1 MKAPSFSA
9 ALLVGLSAAT
19 HAGPTAPPAAG
30 IQEPPRDGGAPWSE
44 PRSAD
49 DGDEARELAGPVGS
63 ASEHIRRL
71 EGDLRE
77 LPISL
82 DAALTLAETN
92 NLGLALEDVATEV
105 ARFDALGS
113 WGEFDWVVGGTARY
127 TDFERKPSAVVEG
140 GQILTGNVESYSL
153 SLSRPNEFGGRLE
166 GAVQSDSQTSTS
178 ANQIDPTQVSS
189 ELRLAYTQPLLR
201 GAGQDRATSEQEE
214 SELLFEQQVERR
226 RQVLQELLR
235 STSDAYW
242 DLVQARDQVEVA
254 RKSLELGMEQRERNQ
269 RLLDAGVGTEVE
281 VIQAEAEVARREEV
295 LLLRE
300 VELRRAGD
308 ALKQLLFPGKDTTSW
323 NTRLEPTT
331 GVPEEVGVE
340 DVPRWADAFET
351 AVAERPELRQRRLD
365 LDLATLRHERAVNDR
380 RYGLDLDASISSQG
394 LETDFNDSLSE
405 ALDLEFLTWSAGV
418 TLDAPVQNRTR
429 AYAERAARARL
440 RSAHL
445 SLEQVETQVVAE
457 VRDAV
462 RQLHYSSMAVTAAQQ
477 SRRAAERQLE
487 AEMARYE
494 NDLSTNFQVLEF
506 QLALIEA
513 VNSEL
518 VSRVNFAKARYQ
530 LLAATG
536 TLGEAR

>member
-1 MKAPSFSA
+1 MKRPLATSLLALALSGVA
-9 ALLVGLSAAT
+9 AASSPQEPD
-19 HAGPTAPPAAG
+19 AGAAG
-30 IQEPPRDGGAPWSE
+30 SDPVPEAERT
-44 PRSAD
+44 SA
-49 DGDEARELAGPVGS
+49 
-63 ASEHIRRL
+63 HIREL

-77 LPISL
+77 LPLSL
-82 DAALTLAETN
+82 DSALTLAETN
-92 NLGLALEDVATEV
+92 NLGLVLEDIATEV

-140 GQILTGNVESYSL
+140 GQVLEGNIESYSF
-153 SLSRPNEFGGRLE
+153 SLTRPTELGGRFESSL
-166 GAVQSDSQTSTS
+166 QTDSQTSTS
-178 ANQIDPTQVSS
+178 ANQFAPTQVSS

-214 SELLFEQQVERR
+214 SELLYEQQVERR
-226 RQVLQELLR
+226 RQALQQLLR
-235 STSDAYW
+235 DTSDAYW
-242 DLVQARDQVEVA
+242 NLVQARDQVEVA
-254 RKSLELGMEQRERNQ
+254 RKSLELGLEQRDRNQ

-281 VIQAEAEVARREEV
+281 VIQAQAEVARREEV

-308 ALKQLLFPGKDTTSW
+308 ALKQILFPGKDTDGW
-323 NTRLEPTT
+323 NTRLVPTT
-331 GVPEEVGVE
+331 EVPGEVGVE
-340 DVPRWADAFET
+340 GVPSWTAAFET
-351 AVAERPELRQRRLD
+351 AVTERPELRQQRLEVE
-365 LDLATLRHERAVNDR
+365 LARLRHERSINDR
-380 RYGLDLDASISSQG
+380 RAGLDLDASISSQG
-394 LETDFNDSLSE
+394 LRTDLQDSLSE
-405 ALDLEFLTWSAGV
+405 AFDLEFLTWSAGL

-429 AYAERAARARL
+429 AFAERAARARV
-440 RSAHL
+440 RSAHVN
-445 SLEQVETQVVAE
+445 LEQVETQVVAE

-462 RQLHYSSMAVTAAQQ
+462 RQLHYSSLAVSAAQE

-518 VSRVNFAKARYQ
+518 VARVNFAKARFQ